1 MEGRRAAPQINHCKH
16 ITISLSVVID
26 NMPQMMPMDVKN
38 NLKYSFKAIFKEP
51 LVGDNL
57 SAGIWRHIGCI
68 FKFGEEQTSFG
79 KGDFH

>member
-1 MEGRRAAPQINHCKH
+1 
-16 ITISLSVVID
+16 
-26 NMPQMMPMDVKN
+26 MPQMMPIDIQN

-68 FKFGEEQTSFG
+68 FKFGEKQTQFG
-79 KGDFH
+79 KGDFHREWTYCSKFLPITETRSF